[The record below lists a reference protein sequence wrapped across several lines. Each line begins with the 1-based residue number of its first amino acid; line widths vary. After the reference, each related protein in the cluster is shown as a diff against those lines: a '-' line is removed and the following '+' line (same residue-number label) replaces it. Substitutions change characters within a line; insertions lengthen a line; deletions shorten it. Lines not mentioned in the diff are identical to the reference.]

1 MQFRETSP
9 SGILSSELASGLRVF
24 TTAPGTTSIL
34 GGELLSG
41 LRVFTTAP
49 GTTSI
54 LRGELPS
61 GLQVFTTVPGTTQTE
76 KTQPIFLISSVSI
89 IVHFAETEKEG

>member
-9 SGILSSELASGLRVF
+9 SGILSSELAS
-24 TTAPGTTSIL
+24 S
-34 GGELLSG
+34 

-54 LRGELPS
+54 LRRELPS

-76 KTQPIFLISSVSI
+76 KTQPILLIPSVSI
-89 IVHFAETEKEG
+89 IIHFAETEDERKRQTLIRIIIR